1 MTTNPAR
8 PLAAIPAPSRLTP
21 AEGRFTMT
29 AATPL
34 TADPPL
40 ARAAAWLRET
50 LQPATGLPLPE
61 GPGGIEFR
69 LTGGLGPEEYRFTI
83 TAESVLVEATA
94 AAGAFYGAQTLRQ
107 FLGPAAFR
115 KGRTGTRTWTLPA
128 ATIADAP
135 RHGWRG
141 CLIDVARHFLPKNDL
156 LRYIDLLAAH
166 KLNVLHLH
174 LTDDQG
180 WRLEIRKYP
189 RLTEVGSWRRE
200 SPLGAARNRRS
211 DGRPHGGHYSQDD
224 IREIVSYAADRFV
237 TIVPEIDL
245 PGHTQAA
252 IAAYPELGNLETPLD
267 VRTEWGVGENVLNVA
282 DSTIAFFTDVLEEV
296 LELFPG
302 RYVCVGGDEV
312 PKTQWSESVPA
323 KERIRELGL
332 RDADELQT
340 WLMRHFTD
348 FLLTRGRKPLGW
360 DELMEG
366 GLPPGVTVAA
376 WRGDTCAAMAAR
388 AGHEVVVQPFT
399 ETYLDFRQAEGE
411 QEPVP
416 IGSVTSLRAVH
427 AFDPFPAG
435 LTGAER
441 DRILGAQAALW
452 TEHIDSPRLLDYMA
466 FPRLAAFAEA
476 VWSGERDFED
486 FLARL
491 AVHEKRLDA
500 LGVEYRPA
508 AGPHPWQRRPDAP
521 GHPRTRAEIDG
532 KLAAWTANLRS

>member
-1 MTTNPAR
+1 MNAT
-8 PLAAIPAPSRLTP
+8 IPAPAHRTP
-21 AEGRFTMT
+21 GEGRFTFT
-29 AATPL
+29 ATTPL
-34 TADPPL
+34 SADPAL
-40 ARAAAWLRET
+40 ARAAEWLRGALT
-50 LQPATGLPLPE
+50 PATGLPLPE
-61 GPGGIEFR
+61 GPGGVEIR
-69 LTGGLGPEEYRFTI
+69 LVAGLGPEEYRL
-83 TAESVLVEATA
+83 TATTGSVLIEATGP
-94 AAGAFYGAQTLRQ
+94 AGAFYGAQTLRQ
-107 FLGPAAFR
+107 LLDPAAFR
-115 KGRTGTRTWTLPA
+115 AGRTGDRTWSIPA
-128 ATIADAP
+128 TEIADAP
-135 RHGWRG
+135 RYGWRG

-189 RLTEVGSWRRE
+189 RLTEVGAWRHE
-200 SPLGAARNRRS
+200 SPVGAARHQRF
-211 DGRPHGGHYSQDD
+211 DGRPHGGFYSQDD

-237 TIVPEIDL
+237 TVVPEIDL

-252 IAAYPELGNLETPLD
+252 IAAYPELGNLDDRLP

-282 DSTIAFFTDVLEEV
+282 DGTIAFFTDVLDEV

-312 PKTQWSESVPA
+312 PKTQWNESVPA

-332 RDADELQT
+332 HDADELQT

-348 FLLTRGRKPLGW
+348 YLLSRGRRPLGW
-360 DELMEG
+360 DELLEG

-376 WRGDTCAAMAAR
+376 WRGDKCAVLAVR
-388 AGHEVVVQPFT
+388 AGHDVVVSPFS
-399 ETYLDFRQAEGE
+399 ETYLDFRQADGD

-427 AFDPFPAG
+427 AFDPVPGG
-435 LTGAER
+435 LGEGER

-476 VWSGERDFED
+476 MWSGERDFAD

-491 AVHEKRLDA
+491 AVHERRLDA

-521 GHPRTRAEIDG
+521 GDPRTRAEIDAQ
-532 KLAAWTANLRS
+532 LARWTSSLRL

>member
-1 MTTNPAR
+1 MT
-8 PLAAIPAPSRLTP
+8 LIPAPSRCAL
-21 AEGRFTMT
+21 GQGLFTFT

-34 TADPPL
+34 TADPVL
-40 ARAAAWLRET
+40 AGAATWLRQALT
-50 LQPATGLPLPE
+50 SATGLPLLE
-61 GPGGIEFR
+61 GPGGVEIR
-69 LTGGLGPEEYRFTI
+69 HAVGLGPEEYRL
-83 TAESVLVEATA
+83 TATTESVLIEASA
-94 AAGAFYGAQTLRQ
+94 QAGAFYGAQTLRQ
-107 FLGPAAFR
+107 LLDPAAFR
-115 KGRTGTRTWTLPA
+115 AGRTGDRTWSIPA
-128 ATIADAP
+128 IEIADAP
-135 RHGWRG
+135 RYGWRG

-189 RLTEVGSWRRE
+189 KLTEIGAWRRE
-200 SPLGAARNRRS
+200 SPLGAKRHRLF
-211 DGRPHGGHYSQDD
+211 DGRPHGGFYSQDD
-224 IREIVSYAADRFV
+224 IREIVSYAADRSV
-237 TIVPEIDL
+237 MVVPEIDL

-252 IAAYPELGNLETPLD
+252 IAAYPELGNLDVPLE
-267 VRTEWGVGENVLNVA
+267 VRTEWGVGENVLNVS
-282 DSTIAFFTDVLEEV
+282 DDTIAFFTDVLDEV

-302 RYVCVGGDEV
+302 EYVCVGGDET
-312 PKTQWSESVPA
+312 PKTQWNESLPA

-348 FLLTRGRKPLGW
+348 YLLARGRKPLGW
-360 DELMEG
+360 DELLEG
-366 GLPPGVTVAA
+366 GLPPGVTVGA
-376 WRGDTCAAMAAR
+376 WRGDRCAAMAAR
-388 AGHEVVVQPFT
+388 AGHDVVVSPFA
-399 ETYLDFRQAEGE
+399 ETYLDFRQAEGD

-427 AFDPFPAG
+427 AFDPVPHG
-435 LTGAER
+435 LTGEER
-441 DRILGAQAALW
+441 SRILGAQAALW

-476 VWSGERDFED
+476 MWSDERDFED
-486 FLARL
+486 FRVRL

-508 AGPHPWQRRPDAP
+508 TGPHPWQQRPDAP
-521 GHPRTRAEIDG
+521 GHPRTRAEIERE
-532 KLAAWTANLRS
+532 LADWTSSLRP